1 MSRLRFPCRIE
12 NGEMTLLDRAE
23 FDNAISN
30 LQGEY
35 YIELKETGVRS
46 AQQNNYYWKIVNI
59 LGDDLGYTDQEMH
72 STIKT
77 HFNIQSTKILTTKEF
92 SQFIERII
100 RWSAVDLGIVIP
112 DPVLVPSVVNINGK
126 CLPFVIFQTS
136 SITASSSLS
145 IPA

>member
-112 DPVLVPSVVNINGK
+112 DPKTL
-126 CLPFVIFQTS
+126 LQS
-136 SITASSSLS
+136 S
-145 IPA
+145 